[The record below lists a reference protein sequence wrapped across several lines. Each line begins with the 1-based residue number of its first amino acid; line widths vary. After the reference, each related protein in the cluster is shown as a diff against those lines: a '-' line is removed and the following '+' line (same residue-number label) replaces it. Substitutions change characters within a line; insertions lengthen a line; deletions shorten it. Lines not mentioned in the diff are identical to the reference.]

1 MRIYVFYVF
10 FFIEQ
15 SNRRLSEVVC
25 LFGYFFFSP
34 VLAFLQAIQ
43 SSGDL
48 LLDTGH
54 VQLNMY
60 AIHYL
65 SFW

>member
-1 MRIYVFYVF
+1 MRIYVLF

-25 LFGYFFFSP
+25 LFGFFFFPP

-54 VQLNMY
+54 IQINMY

>member
-1 MRIYVFYVF
+1 MRIYVLF

-15 SNRRLSEVVC
+15 SNHRLSEVVC
-25 LFGYFFFSP
+25 LFGYIFFPP

-60 AIHYL
+60 AIRYL